1 MIGELRLKVD
11 GMQKE
16 LMVQSKR
23 LEEGTRFKDQFHSDL
38 RAAVQVSTQ
47 LELVN
52 RSTQLIDYID

>member
-16 LMVQSKR
+16 LLAQSKR
-23 LEEGTRFKDQFHSDL
+23 LEEGIRFNDQFHSDL

-47 LELVN
+47 HGA
-52 RSTQLIDYID
+52 S